1 MGFRAMSV
9 CVALLSVNLLSG
21 CSQPSA
27 APPDE
32 QVTSNVEKNLRLVAS
47 GTNMPLT
54 FKADRPGTLRV
65 YNFRT
70 GEYLYTGTLKAGE
83 QFTLV
88 PQADYATLDKQ
99 AVFLDHATNRYDEYR
114 LYFMGQ

>member
-1 MGFRAMSV
+1 MNVSV
-9 CVALLSVNLLSG
+9 VLFAGILLTG
-21 CSQPSA
+21 CSQPVGA
-27 APPDE
+27 APDE

-65 YNFRT
+65 YDFQNDQYLFT
-70 GEYLYTGTLKAGE
+70 GALKAGD

-88 PQADYATLDKQ
+88 PQADHATVNKEP
-99 AVFLDHATNRYDEYR
+99 VFLEHATNRYDEYR